1 MATNQESKFIS
12 ALNFTAQK
20 GKTYNEA
27 MQNMFQLVSGGDGT
41 WNGDA
46 INYLKDYL
54 GSSQNN
60 INALLNEFAVNLG
73 FNNWD
78 SCNNMGDPLLYSSN
92 LKLWLDSG
100 DSTTFTYGTSPKL
113 SQWDDKSGNGNN
125 FSQPT
130 SVDQPTFLANSINNL
145 DGINING
152 VNEWMYAPSFGIDW
166 TADDFTV
173 FVVAQMDADGA
184 VGFAKYRGIIGTRFG
199 PGSGSWWTVG
209 QHGFL
214 NTIGI
219 ETSGG
224 FFADSNFSAPG
235 AGPFVTMLRK
245 TGSGT
250 GSPMELF
257 INNVS
262 LTSINLTA
270 SGIGSTANDIGIG
283 RWLGADQGWKG
294 EMGEFLVFNKSLSAT
309 EVKMIYDYLS
319 KKWGI

>member
-27 MQNMFQLVSGGDGT
+27 MQNMFQLVSGGDNT

-100 DSTTFTYGTSPKL
+100 DSTTFTYGTSNKI

-125 FSQPT
+125 LSQPT
-130 SVDQPTFLANSINNL
+130 SVYQPSYVNDAINNL
-145 DGINING
+145 PGIMFDGTDDNLTTSFVDINNSTIIIVYKLSSIAPPFYLFDGINELERHALWN
-152 VNEWMYAPSFGIDW
+152 FGM
-166 TADDFTV
+166 FS
-173 FVVAQMDADGA
+173 
-184 VGFAKYRGIIGTRFG
+184 
-199 PGSGSWWTVG
+199 GSGSYNAPVWDLSPQIITASFNGANSVLYYG
-209 QHGFL
+209 GVQ
-214 NTIGI
+214 IGP
-219 ETSGG
+219 
-224 FFADSNFSAPG
+224 NN
-235 AGPFVTMLRK
+235 
-245 TGSGT
+245 TGSNI
-250 GSPMELF
+250 L
-257 INNVS
+257 
-262 LTSINLTA
+262 
-270 SGIGSTANDIGIG
+270 SGIT
-283 RWLGADQGWKG
+283 LGARVGAIEALEG
-294 EMGEFLVFNKSLSAT
+294 YIGEFIVYNRVLDNN
-309 EVKMIYDYLS
+309 ERQIIERYLS